1 MVNVYVL
8 VDTVVWTKHPFA
20 TVQTAMVA
28 WRLLRADGHVAFVVI
43 ERVGQ

>member
-1 MVNVYVL
+1 MINVYEL
-8 VDTVVWTKHPFA
+8 VDTIVWRRHPFT

-28 WRLLRADGHVAFVVI
+28 WRLLRANGHVAFVVI